1 MWQPPHL
8 TKFVPPPLL
17 PNVIHSRSR
26 KLMWTLEH
34 RRFSNALLYKGV
46 VDWIYQVTV
55 PFDVSRDEAKAKPK
69 TVKDLFHKI

>member
-1 MWQPPHL
+1 
-8 TKFVPPPLL
+8 
-17 PNVIHSRSR
+17 
-26 KLMWTLEH
+26 MWTLEH